1 MNKKLIIFGFGLL
14 FLLVLVL
21 AIIPIGINNTKF
33 NQFRNDVNKEIQ
45 FLQSEIDS
53 LRKVKNDTIFIKPFK
68 IEIYERS
75 ES

>member
-14 FLLVLVL
+14 FLLLLIL
-21 AIIPIGINNTKF
+21 AIIPIEINNIKF
-33 NQFRNDVNKEIQ
+33 NQFQNDVNKEIK

>member
-33 NQFRNDVNKEIQ
+33 NQFRNDVNKEIKL
-45 FLQSEIDS
+45 LQSEIDS

>member
-1 MNKKLIIFGFGLL
+1 MNKKLIIFIFGLL
-14 FLLVLVL
+14 FLLLLIL
-21 AIIPIGINNTKF
+21 AIIPIEINNIKF
-33 NQFRNDVNKEIQ
+33 NQFQNDVNKEIK

>member
-21 AIIPIGINNTKF
+21 AIIPIGVNNTKF